1 MRVAVTRGKGRAPAD
16 VLKDV
21 VKGASTMLPVLKG
34 PKAEVLAPT
43 PRGIGPVGLGT
54 LTARQ
59 EVMAEAI
66 AQGRTGLEAYR
77 LAFDCPTSSDRTL
90 RRKVTALVGRP
101 AFKAKVEEHRA
112 RIAEEYK
119 KVWHKT
125 ARDITAA
132 LWREAESAENGGSVR
147 VRALE
152 LLGKDRGMFKEG
164 PQKASDKTLTVEEA
178 ESQIR
183 AMLETYLGG
192 NALIIND
199 LDK

>member
-1 MRVAVTRGKGRAPAD
+1 M
-16 VLKDV
+16 
-21 VKGASTMLPVLKG
+21 
-34 PKAEVLAPT
+34 
-43 PRGIGPVGLGT
+43 
-54 LTARQ
+54 
-59 EVMAEAI
+59 
-66 AQGRTGLEAYR
+66 EAYR

-112 RIAEEYK
+112 RIAEEYR

-132 LWREAESAENGGSVR
+132 LWREAESQENGGGVR

-152 LLGKDRGMFKEG
+152 LLGKDRGMFKES
-164 PQKASDKTLTVEEA
+164 PQKAEKNMSAEEV

>member
-1 MRVAVTRGKGRAPAD
+1 MTRGRGRPPRAEAARAEA
-16 VLKDV
+16 
-21 VKGASTMLPVLKG
+21 VKGVSDLLPEFKG

-90 RRKVTALVGRP
+90 RRKVTALLGRP
-101 AFKAKVEEHRA
+101 AFKAKVEEHRQ
-112 RIAEEYK
+112 RIAEEYR
-119 KVWHKT
+119 KVFHKT

-132 LWREAESAENGGSVR
+132 LWREAESRENGGGVR

-164 PQKASDKTLTVEEA
+164 PQKAEKNMSAEEV

>member
-1 MRVAVTRGKGRAPAD
+1 MTRGRGRPPRAETARDEAVKAVSD
-16 VLKDV
+16 VLP
-21 VKGASTMLPVLKG
+21 AFKG
-34 PKAEVLAPT
+34 PKATVLAPE

-101 AFKAKVEEHRA
+101 AFKAKVEEHRQ
-112 RIAEEYK
+112 RIAEEYR

-132 LWREAESAENGGSVR
+132 LWREAENAENGGSVR

-152 LLGKDRGMFKEG
+152 LLGKDRGMFKEAA
-164 PQKASDKTLTVEEA
+164 QKAEKNMSAEEVEG
-178 ESQIR
+178 QIR
-183 AMLETYLGG
+183 SMLETYLGG

>member
-1 MRVAVTRGKGRAPAD
+1 MTRGRGRPPRAETARAEA
-16 VLKDV
+16 
-21 VKGASTMLPVLKG
+21 VKGVSDLLPAFKG
-34 PKAEVLAPT
+34 PKATVLAPE

-101 AFKAKVEEHRA
+101 AFRAKVEEHRA
-112 RIAEEYK
+112 RIAEEYR

-152 LLGKDRGMFKEG
+152 LLGKDRGMFKES
-164 PQKASDKTLTVEEA
+164 PQKAADKSMSAGEV

-183 AMLETYLGG
+183 SMLETYLGG
-192 NALIIND
+192 NALLIND
-199 LDK
+199 LDKG